1 MDHSISRANRFLTYA
16 MWLFLLVIFLFPI
29 YWLVVSSFKTEG
41 QQFAIP
47 PIWFPAPATLENY
60 INLLSDAKVINSL
73 KNSLMVAGLTLA
85 AVAAL
90 GIPAAYSMARFRVGG
105 SKMML
110 VIFTAR
116 LLPPV
121 AYIIPLFAIARGLNL
136 YDKQGTLV
144 ALYTFFSLPLAIW
157 MLVGFISTI
166 PDEIEDAAMIDGASR
181 LGVIWHVVLP
191 LIRPGL
197 ASVTIFML
205 LSSWNEFA
213 LAVTLTARHS
223 RTLPV
228 TMYTFVT
235 NQNIAWGELSAA
247 GVLSATP
254 IVIAGLLVQKH
265 LVMGLVT
272 GSGK

>member
-1 MDHSISRANRFLTYA
+1 M
-16 MWLFLLVIFLFPI
+16 
-29 YWLVVSSFKTEG
+29 
-41 QQFAIP
+41 
-47 PIWFPAPATLENY
+47 
-60 INLLSDAKVINSL
+60 
-73 KNSLMVAGLTLA
+73 KNSLLIAGFTLA
-85 AVAAL
+85 AVAVL
-90 GIPAAYSMARFRVGG
+90 GVPAAYSMARFRVGG

-121 AYIIPLFAIARGLNL
+121 AYIIPLFAIARGLSL
-136 YDKQGTLV
+136 YDKRETLV

-213 LAVTLTARHS
+213 LAVTLTARHA

-235 NQNIAWGELSAA
+235 NQNIAWGELAAA

-265 LVMGLVT
+265 LVMGLVS

>member
-1 MDHSISRANRFLTYA
+1 MDYRMSRANRLLTYA
-16 MWLFLLVIFLFPI
+16 MWLCLLIVFLFPV

-47 PIWFPAPATLENY
+47 PIWFPTPATLENY
-60 INLLSDAKVINSL
+60 INLFSDPKVINSV
-73 KNSLMVAGLTLA
+73 KNSLMIAGVTLA
-85 AVAAL
+85 AVAVL

-121 AYIIPLFAIARGLNL
+121 AYIIPLFAIARSLNL
-136 YDKQGTLV
+136 YDKQGSLM
-144 ALYTFFSLPLAIW
+144 ALYTFFALPLAIW
-157 MLVGFISTI
+157 MLVGFISAI
-166 PDEIEDAAMIDGASR
+166 PNEIEDAAMIDGASR

-205 LSSWNEFA
+205 LTSWNEFP
-213 LAVTLTARHS
+213 LAVTLTARHA

-235 NQNIAWGELSAA
+235 NQNIAWGELAAA

-265 LVMGLVT
+265 LVMGLVS

>member
-1 MDHSISRANRFLTYA
+1 MGQSMSRANRILTYVT
-16 MWLFLLVIFLFPI
+16 WLFLLIVFLFPV
-29 YWLVVSSFKTEG
+29 YWLVASSFKTEG

-47 PIWFPAPATLENY
+47 PIWVPSPFTLENY
-60 INLLSDAKVINSL
+60 IDLFSDAKVINSL
-73 KNSLMVAGLTLA
+73 KNSFLVAGMTLA
-85 AVAAL
+85 AVALL

-105 SKMML
+105 SMMML

-121 AYIIPLFAIARGLNL
+121 AYIIPLFAIARGFGL

-144 ALYTFFSLPLAIW
+144 VLYTFFSLPLAIW
-157 MLVGFISTI
+157 MLVGFIATI
-166 PDEIEDAAMIDGASR
+166 PDEIEDAALIDGASR

-235 NQNIAWGELSAA
+235 NQNIAWGKLAAA
-247 GVLSATP
+247 GVLSALP

-265 LVMGLVT
+265 LVMGLVS

>member
-1 MDHSISRANRFLTYA
+1 MDHAMSRTNRLLTYA
-16 MWLFLLVIFLFPI
+16 MWLILLAVFLFPI
-29 YWLVVSSFKTEG
+29 YWLVASSFKTEG

-47 PIWFPAPATLENY
+47 PIWFPAPVTLENY
-60 INLLSDAKVINSL
+60 TALFSDAKVISSL
-73 KNSLMVAGLTLA
+73 KNSLMIAGITLV
-85 AVAAL
+85 AVAVL

-105 SKMML
+105 SLMML

-136 YDKQGTLV
+136 YDRHESLV
-144 ALYTFFSLPLAIW
+144 VLYTFFALPLAIW
-157 MLVGFISTI
+157 MLVGFISAI

-205 LSSWNEFA
+205 LISWNEFP
-213 LAVTLTARHS
+213 LAVTLTARKA

-235 NQNIAWGELSAA
+235 NQNIAWGELAAA

>member
-1 MDHSISRANRFLTYA
+1 MDLKTSRANRLLTYA
-16 MWLFLLVIFLFPI
+16 MWLCLLVVFLFPI

-47 PIWFPAPATLENY
+47 PIWFPAPATLDNY
-60 INLLSDAKVINSL
+60 INLFNDPKVINSV
-73 KNSLMVAGLTLA
+73 KNSLMIAGVTLA
-85 AVAAL
+85 AVAVL

-105 SKMML
+105 SMMML

-121 AYIIPLFAIARGLNL
+121 AYIIPLFALARGLNL

-144 ALYTFFSLPLAIW
+144 LLYTFFSLPLAIW
-157 MLVGFISTI
+157 MLVGFISAI

-181 LGVIWHVVLP
+181 LGVIWHIVLP

-213 LAVTLTARHS
+213 LAVTLTARHA

-235 NQNIAWGELSAA
+235 NQNIAWGELAAA

-265 LVMGLVT
+265 LVMGLVS

>member
-1 MDHSISRANRFLTYA
+1 MYQRTSRANYFLTYIL
-16 MWLFLLVIFLFPI
+16 WLCLLAVFLFPI
-29 YWLVVSSFKTEG
+29 YWLIVSSFKTEG

-47 PIWFPAPATLENY
+47 PIWFPSPATLENY
-60 INLLSDAKVINSL
+60 ISLIGDAKVINSL
-73 KNSLMVAGLTLA
+73 KNSLMVAGITLV
-85 AVAAL
+85 AVAVL

-105 SKMML
+105 SMMML

-121 AYIIPLFAIARGLNL
+121 AYIIPLFAIARSLNL

-144 ALYTFFSLPLAIW
+144 VLYTFFSLPLAIW

-213 LAVTLTARHS
+213 LAVTLTARNA

-235 NQNIAWGELSAA
+235 NQNIAWGELAAA

-272 GSGK
+272 GAGK

>member
-1 MDHSISRANRFLTYA
+1 MDHRMSRANQLLTYA
-16 MWLFLLVIFLFPI
+16 MWLFLLVVFLFPI

-60 INLLSDAKVINSL
+60 IELFSDAKVINSL
-73 KNSLMVAGLTLA
+73 KNSLTIAGVTLA
-85 AVAAL
+85 AVALL

-105 SKMML
+105 SLMML

-136 YDKQGTLV
+136 YDKHESLV
-144 ALYTFFSLPLAIW
+144 ALYTFFALPLAIW
-157 MLVGFISTI
+157 MLVGFISAI

-181 LGVIWHVVLP
+181 IGVIWHVVLP

-205 LSSWNEFA
+205 LTSWNEFP
-213 LAVTLTARHS
+213 LAVTLTARKA

-235 NQNIAWGELSAA
+235 NQNIAWGELAAA

>member
-1 MDHSISRANRFLTYA
+1 MDLKTSRANRLLTYA
-16 MWLFLLVIFLFPI
+16 MWLCLLVVFLFPI
-29 YWLVVSSFKTEG
+29 YWLIVSSFKTEG

-47 PIWFPAPATLENY
+47 PIWFPAPATLDNY
-60 INLLSDAKVINSL
+60 INLFNDPKVINSV
-73 KNSLMVAGLTLA
+73 KNSLMIAGTTLA
-85 AVAAL
+85 AVAVL

-136 YDKQGTLV
+136 YDKQGSLV
-144 ALYTFFSLPLAIW
+144 VLYTFFSLPLAIW

-213 LAVTLTARHS
+213 LAVTLTARHA

-265 LVMGLVT
+265 LVMGLVS

>member
-1 MDHSISRANRFLTYA
+1 MDHRMSRANQLLTYA
-16 MWLFLLVIFLFPI
+16 MWLFLLVVFLFPI

-60 INLLSDAKVINSL
+60 IELFSDAKVINSL
-73 KNSLMVAGLTLA
+73 KNSLTIAGVTLA
-85 AVAAL
+85 AVALL

-105 SKMML
+105 SLMML

-136 YDKQGTLV
+136 YDRHESLV
-144 ALYTFFSLPLAIW
+144 ALYTFFALPLAIW
-157 MLVGFISTI
+157 MLVGFISAI

-181 LGVIWHVVLP
+181 IGVIWHVVLP

-205 LSSWNEFA
+205 LTSWNEFP
-213 LAVTLTARHS
+213 LAVTLTARKA

-235 NQNIAWGELSAA
+235 NQNIAWGELAAA

>member
-1 MDHSISRANRFLTYA
+1 MHQRISRGNRLLTYA
-16 MWLFLLVIFLFPI
+16 MWLFLLLVFLFPI
-29 YWLVVSSFKTEG
+29 YWLIASSFKTEG

-47 PIWFPAPATLENY
+47 PIWFPSPFTLENY
-60 INLLSDAKVINSL
+60 VDLFNDAKVINSL
-73 KNSLMVAGLTLA
+73 KNSLIVAGMTLA
-85 AVAAL
+85 AVALL

-105 SKMML
+105 SMMML

-121 AYIIPLFAIARGLNL
+121 AYIIPLFAMARGLNL

-144 ALYTFFSLPLAIW
+144 LLYTFFSLPLAIW
-157 MLVGFISTI
+157 MLVGFIATI
-166 PDEIEDAAMIDGASR
+166 PEEIEDAAMIDGASR
-181 LGVIWHVVLP
+181 LGVIWHIVLP

-235 NQNIAWGELSAA
+235 NQNIAWGKLAAA
-247 GVLSATP
+247 GVLSALP
-254 IVIAGLLVQKH
+254 IVIAGLLVQRH
-265 LVMGLVT
+265 LVMGLVS

>member
-1 MDHSISRANRFLTYA
+1 MPQRLSRANRILTYA
-16 MWLFLLVIFLFPI
+16 LWLVLLAVFLFPI
-29 YWLVVSSFKTEG
+29 YWLLVSSFKTEG

-60 INLLSDAKVINSL
+60 VNLFSDAKVINSL
-73 KNSLMVAGLTLA
+73 KNSLMIAGVTLV
-85 AVAAL
+85 AVAVL

-105 SKMML
+105 TMMML

-121 AYIIPLFAIARGLNL
+121 AYIIPLFALARGLSL
-136 YDKQGTLV
+136 YDRQGTLV
-144 ALYTFFSLPLAIW
+144 ILYTFFSLPLAIW
-157 MLVGFISTI
+157 MLVGFILSI
-166 PDEIEDAAMIDGASR
+166 PEEIEDAAMIDGASR

-197 ASVTIFML
+197 ASVAIFML

-213 LAVTLTARHS
+213 LAVTLTARHA

-235 NQNIAWGELSAA
+235 NQNIAWGELAAA

-272 GSGK
+272 GAGK

>member
-1 MDHSISRANRFLTYA
+1 MYQRISRSNRLLTYA
-16 MWLFLLVIFLFPI
+16 LWLFLLVVFLFPV
-29 YWLVVSSFKTEG
+29 YWLLASSFKTEG

-47 PIWFPAPATLENY
+47 PIWVPSPFTLENY
-60 INLLSDAKVINSL
+60 IDLFSDANVINSL
-73 KNSLMVAGLTLA
+73 KNSFMVAGMTLA
-85 AVAAL
+85 AVALL

-121 AYIIPLFAIARGLNL
+121 AYIIPLFAIARGFGL

-144 ALYTFFSLPLAIW
+144 VLYTFFSLPLAIW
-157 MLVGFISTI
+157 MLVGFIATI
-166 PDEIEDAAMIDGASR
+166 PDEIEDAALIDGASR
-181 LGVIWHVVLP
+181 LGVIWHIVLP

-235 NQNIAWGELSAA
+235 NQNIAWGKLAAA
-247 GVLSATP
+247 GVLSALP

-265 LVMGLVT
+265 LVMGLVS

>member
-1 MDHSISRANRFLTYA
+1 MERAMSRTNRLLTYA
-16 MWLFLLVIFLFPI
+16 MWLFLLGFFLFPI
-29 YWLVVSSFKTEG
+29 YWLIASSFKTEG

-60 INLLSDAKVINSL
+60 IDLFSNAKVISSL
-73 KNSLMVAGLTLA
+73 KNSLMIAGITLV
-85 AVAAL
+85 AVAVL

-105 SKMML
+105 SLMML

-121 AYIIPLFAIARGLNL
+121 AYIIPLFAIARGINL
-136 YDKQGTLV
+136 YDKHVSLV
-144 ALYTFFSLPLAIW
+144 VLYTFFALPLAIW
-157 MLVGFISTI
+157 MLVGFISAI
-166 PDEIEDAAMIDGASR
+166 PTEIEEAALIDGASR
-181 LGVIWHVVLP
+181 LKVIWYVVLP

-205 LSSWNEFA
+205 LISWNEFP
-213 LAVTLTARHS
+213 LAVTLTARKA

-235 NQNIAWGELSAA
+235 NQNIAWGQLSAA

-265 LVMGLVT
+265 LVMGLVS

>member
-1 MDHSISRANRFLTYA
+1 MYQRLSRSNRLLSYA
-16 MWLFLLVIFLFPI
+16 MWLVLLVVFLFPV
-29 YWLVVSSFKTEG
+29 YWLVASSFKTEG

-47 PIWFPAPATLENY
+47 PIWVPSPFTLENY
-60 INLLSDAKVINSL
+60 IDLFSDAKVINSL
-73 KNSLMVAGLTLA
+73 KNSFLVAGMTLA
-85 AVAAL
+85 AVALL

-121 AYIIPLFAIARGLNL
+121 AYIIPLFAIARGLGL

-144 ALYTFFSLPLAIW
+144 VLYTFFSLPLAIW
-157 MLVGFISTI
+157 MLVGFIATI
-166 PDEIEDAAMIDGASR
+166 PDEIEDAALIDGASR

-235 NQNIAWGELSAA
+235 NQNIAWGKLAAA
-247 GVLSATP
+247 GVLSALP

-265 LVMGLVT
+265 LVMGLVS

>member
-1 MDHSISRANRFLTYA
+1 
-16 MWLFLLVIFLFPI
+16 
-29 YWLVVSSFKTEG
+29 
-41 QQFAIP
+41 
-47 PIWFPAPATLENY
+47 
-60 INLLSDAKVINSL
+60 
-73 KNSLMVAGLTLA
+73 
-85 AVAAL
+85 
-90 GIPAAYSMARFRVGG
+90 
-105 SKMML
+105 
-110 VIFTAR
+110 
-116 LLPPV
+116 
-121 AYIIPLFAIARGLNL
+121 
-136 YDKQGTLV
+136 
-144 ALYTFFSLPLAIW
+144 

-265 LVMGLVT
+265 LVMGLGVWLRQMRA
-272 GSGK
+272 GVEKGGNHKPNWIQSRKSDVN

>member
-1 MDHSISRANRFLTYA
+1 MYQRLSRSNRLLSYA
-16 MWLFLLVIFLFPI
+16 MWLFLLVVFLFPV
-29 YWLVVSSFKTEG
+29 YWLVASSFKTEG

-47 PIWFPAPATLENY
+47 PIWVPSPFTLENY
-60 INLLSDAKVINSL
+60 IDLFSDAKVINSL
-73 KNSLMVAGLTLA
+73 KNSFLVAGMTLA
-85 AVAAL
+85 AVALL

-121 AYIIPLFAIARGLNL
+121 AYIIPLFAIARGLGL

-144 ALYTFFSLPLAIW
+144 VLYTFFSLPLAIW
-157 MLVGFISTI
+157 MLVGFIATI
-166 PDEIEDAAMIDGASR
+166 PEEIEDAALIDGASR

-235 NQNIAWGELSAA
+235 NQNIAWGKLAAA
-247 GVLSATP
+247 GVLSALP

-265 LVMGLVT
+265 LVMGLVS

>member
-1 MDHSISRANRFLTYA
+1 MDRRMSRANRLLTYA
-16 MWLFLLVIFLFPI
+16 MWLFLLVVFLFPI

-60 INLLSDAKVINSL
+60 IELFSDAKVINSL
-73 KNSLMVAGLTLA
+73 KNSLTIAGVTLA
-85 AVAAL
+85 AVALL

-105 SKMML
+105 SLMML

-136 YDKQGTLV
+136 YDRHESLV
-144 ALYTFFSLPLAIW
+144 ALYTFFALPLAIW
-157 MLVGFISTI
+157 MLVGFISAI

-181 LGVIWHVVLP
+181 IGVIWHVVLP

-205 LSSWNEFA
+205 LTSWNEFP
-213 LAVTLTARHS
+213 LAVTLTARKA

-235 NQNIAWGELSAA
+235 NQNIAWGELAAA

>member
-1 MDHSISRANRFLTYA
+1 MEHAMSRTNRLMTYA
-16 MWLFLLVIFLFPI
+16 MWLFLLAVFLFPI
-29 YWLVVSSFKTEG
+29 YWLIASSFKTEG

-60 INLLSDAKVINSL
+60 IDLFSDAKVISSL
-73 KNSLMVAGLTLA
+73 KNSLMIAGITLV
-85 AVAAL
+85 AVAVL

-105 SKMML
+105 SLMML

-121 AYIIPLFAIARGLNL
+121 AYIIPLFAIARGINL
-136 YDKQGTLV
+136 YDKHVSLV
-144 ALYTFFSLPLAIW
+144 VLYTFFALPLAIW
-157 MLVGFISTI
+157 MLVGFILAI
-166 PDEIEDAAMIDGASR
+166 PTEIEEAALIDGASR
-181 LGVIWHVVLP
+181 LQVIWYVVLP

-205 LSSWNEFA
+205 LISWNEFP
-213 LAVTLTARHS
+213 LAVTLTARKA

-235 NQNIAWGELSAA
+235 NQNIDWGKLSAA

-265 LVMGLVT
+265 LVMGLVS

>member
-1 MDHSISRANRFLTYA
+1 MGIGISRGSRLLTYA
-16 MWLFLLVIFLFPI
+16 MWAGLLIVFLFPI
-29 YWLVVSSFKTEG
+29 YWLIVSSFKTEG

-47 PIWFPAPATLENY
+47 PIWFPAPVTLENY
-60 INLLSDAKVINSL
+60 VDLFSDAKVINSL
-73 KNSLMVAGLTLA
+73 RNSLLVAGITLV
-85 AVAAL
+85 AVAVL

-105 SKMML
+105 SAMML
-110 VIFTAR
+110 LIFTAR

-121 AYIIPLFAIARGLNL
+121 AYIIPLFAIARGFNL
-136 YDKQGTLV
+136 YDKHVSLM
-144 ALYTFFSLPLAIW
+144 ALYTFFALPLAIW
-157 MLVGFISTI
+157 MLVGFISVI
-166 PDEIEDAAMIDGASR
+166 PVEIEEAALIDGASR

-197 ASVTIFML
+197 ASITIFML
-205 LSSWNEFA
+205 LISWNEFP
-213 LAVTLTARHS
+213 LAVTLTARNA

-235 NQNIAWGELSAA
+235 NQNIAWGKLAAA

-265 LVMGLVT
+265 LVMGLVS

>member
-1 MDHSISRANRFLTYA
+1 MDSKMSRANRLLTYA
-16 MWLFLLVIFLFPI
+16 MWLFLLVVFLFPI

-60 INLLSDAKVINSL
+60 ISLFSDAKVINSL
-73 KNSLMVAGLTLA
+73 KNSLMIAGLTLA
-85 AVAAL
+85 AVALL

-105 SKMML
+105 SLMML

-121 AYIIPLFAIARGLNL
+121 AYIIPLFAIARGFNL
-136 YDKQGTLV
+136 YDKHGTLV
-144 ALYTFFSLPLAIW
+144 VLYTFFALPLAIW
-157 MLVGFISTI
+157 MLVGFISAI

-181 LGVIWHVVLP
+181 IGVIWHVVLP

-205 LSSWNEFA
+205 LTSWNEFP
-213 LAVTLTARHS
+213 LAVTLTARKA

-235 NQNIAWGELSAA
+235 NQNIAWGELAAA